1 MRGSGAPPF
10 PQRRAGIVA
19 ASGSLASAAGDAAGI
34 GLCMLGAVETLSPAE
49 IAEQIAELRRAH
61 RALDEE
67 IQRVPANMD
76 DELQMKRLKK
86 RKLHLKDCITRLE
99 MELVPDEPA

>member
-1 MRGSGAPPF
+1 MQPGVVYARG
-10 PQRRAGIVA
+10 V
-19 ASGSLASAAGDAAGI
+19 D
-34 GLCMLGAVETLSPAE
+34 TLSTAE
-49 IAEQIAELRRAH
+49 IVEQIAELRRAH

-67 IQRVPANMD
+67 IQRVPANPE

-86 RKLHLKDCITRLE
+86 RKLHIKDCITRLE

>member
-1 MRGSGAPPF
+1 MGSGAPPF

-19 ASGSLASAAGDAAGI
+19 APGGLASTGDAAGPW
-34 GLCMLGAVETLSPAE
+34 LCMLGAVETLSPAE
-49 IAEQIAELRRAH
+49 IAELRRAH

-67 IQRVPANMD
+67 IQRVPANME

>member
-1 MRGSGAPPF
+1 MMGSGAPPF
-10 PQRRAGIVA
+10 PQRRVGIVA
-19 ASGSLASAAGDAAGI
+19 APDGLASTGDAAGPW
-34 GLCMLGAVETLSPAE
+34 LCMLGAVETLSPAE

>member
-1 MRGSGAPPF
+1 MYARG
-10 PQRRAGIVA
+10 
-19 ASGSLASAAGDAAGI
+19 
-34 GLCMLGAVETLSPAE
+34 VETLSTAE
-49 IAEQIAELRRAH
+49 IVEQIAELRRAH

-67 IQRVPANMD
+67 IQRMPANPK

-86 RKLHLKDCITRLE
+86 RKLQIKDNIIRLE

>member
-1 MRGSGAPPF
+1 MSQSRAAWQAWVTRAAWGCVCSG
-10 PQRRAGIVA
+10 
-19 ASGSLASAAGDAAGI
+19 
-34 GLCMLGAVETLSPAE
+34 VETLSTAE
-49 IAEQIAELRRAH
+49 IVEQIAELRRAH

-67 IQRVPANMD
+67 IQRVPANLD

-86 RKLHLKDCITRLE
+86 RKLHIKDCITRLE

>member
-1 MRGSGAPPF
+1 M
-10 PQRRAGIVA
+10 
-19 ASGSLASAAGDAAGI
+19 D
-34 GLCMLGAVETLSPAE
+34 TLSPAE
-49 IAEQIAELRRAH
+49 IVEQIAELRRAH

-67 IQRVPANMD
+67 IQRMPANLE

-86 RKLHLKDCITRLE
+86 RKLQIKDNILRLE

>member
-1 MRGSGAPPF
+1 MQPGVVYARG
-10 PQRRAGIVA
+10 
-19 ASGSLASAAGDAAGI
+19 
-34 GLCMLGAVETLSPAE
+34 VETLSTAE
-49 IAEQIAELRRAH
+49 IVEQIAELRRAH

-67 IQRVPANMD
+67 IQRVPANLD

-86 RKLHLKDCITRLE
+86 RKLHIKDCITRLE

>member
-1 MRGSGAPPF
+1 MYARG
-10 PQRRAGIVA
+10 V
-19 ASGSLASAAGDAAGI
+19 D
-34 GLCMLGAVETLSPAE
+34 TLSPAE
-49 IAEQIAELRRAH
+49 IVEQIAELRRAH

-67 IQRVPANMD
+67 IQRMPTNLE

-86 RKLHLKDCITRLE
+86 RKLQIKDCIIRLE

>member
-1 MRGSGAPPF
+1 MS
-10 PQRRAGIVA
+10 QSRAAWQAWVTRA
-19 ASGSLASAAGDAAGI
+19 AWGCVCS
-34 GLCMLGAVETLSPAE
+34 VETLSTAE
-49 IAEQIAELRRAH
+49 IVEQIAELRRAH

-67 IQRVPANMD
+67 IQRVPANLD

-86 RKLHLKDCITRLE
+86 RKLHIKDCITRLE

>member
-1 MRGSGAPPF
+1 MYARG
-10 PQRRAGIVA
+10 
-19 ASGSLASAAGDAAGI
+19 
-34 GLCMLGAVETLSPAE
+34 VETLSPAE

-67 IQRVPANMD
+67 IQRVPANVD

-86 RKLHLKDCITRLE
+86 RKLHLKDCITGWKWSWCLTSRREVGACGRLG
-99 MELVPDEPA
+99 LLCGCWYRQRGG

>member
-1 MRGSGAPPF
+1 MYARG
-10 PQRRAGIVA
+10 V
-19 ASGSLASAAGDAAGI
+19 D
-34 GLCMLGAVETLSPAE
+34 TLSPAE
-49 IAEQIAELRRAH
+49 ILEQIAALRRAH

-67 IQRVPANMD
+67 IQRMPANLE

-86 RKLHLKDCITRLE
+86 RKLQIKDCIIRLE

>member
-1 MRGSGAPPF
+1 MRRAAVSP
-10 PQRRAGIVA
+10 RRAGIVA
-19 ASGSLASAAGDAAGI
+19 VHRHLASVGDARSL
-34 GLCMLGAVETLSPAE
+34 GLCMLRGVETLSTAE
-49 IAEQIAELRRAH
+49 IVEQIAELRRAH

-86 RKLHLKDCITRLE
+86 RKLHIKDCITRLE

>member
-1 MRGSGAPPF
+1 MYARG
-10 PQRRAGIVA
+10 
-19 ASGSLASAAGDAAGI
+19 
-34 GLCMLGAVETLSPAE
+34 VETLSTAE
-49 IAEQIAELRRAH
+49 IVEQIAELRRAH

-86 RKLHLKDCITRLE
+86 RKLHIKDCITRLE